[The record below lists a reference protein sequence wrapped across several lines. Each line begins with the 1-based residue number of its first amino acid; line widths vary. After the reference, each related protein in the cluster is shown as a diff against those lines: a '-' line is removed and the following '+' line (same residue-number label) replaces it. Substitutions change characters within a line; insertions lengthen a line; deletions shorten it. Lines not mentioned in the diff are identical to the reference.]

1 MSEYSITPDFWDKLS
16 QVRTISR
23 LTLNALEDNDIDE
36 VERLSK
42 ESDAVMSEIKPIIEA
57 RAASAERN
65 DDDVLLKGLL
75 VELKT
80 MNDRILEEVILHRD
94 EAKQELHLVRSSKLK
109 LVHYKSNMQPDPA
122 LINTQ
127 S

>member
-1 MSEYSITPDFWDKLS
+1 MSEHSITPDFWDKLS

-23 LTLNALEDNDIDE
+23 LTLNALEANDIDE

-42 ESDAVMSEIKPIIEA
+42 ESDAVMTEIKPIIEA
-57 RAASAERN
+57 RAESADRN
-65 DDDVLLKGLL
+65 EDDFLLKELL
-75 VELKT
+75 IELQT
-80 MNDRILEEVILHRD
+80 MNDRILEEVIHHRD
-94 EAKQELHLVRSSKLK
+94 ETLKELNQIRSSKLK
-109 LVHYKSNMQPDPA
+109 LVHYKSTAQPDPA